1 MGKRSHLTRRDF
13 VYLSSAVAVGLAAPT
28 SPVRAAPEQKATRS
42 PDAIWRELLA
52 GNERFVKGT
61 LEHPRRTPDEYKQLA
76 EGQFPEAV
84 IVGCADSR
92 VPPEILFDQ
101 GVGDLFVVRVA
112 GNVVD
117 GAGPILKG
125 SIEYAVAELKVPLII
140 VLGHSQC
147 GAVKAAIKHIDAKDK
162 VEGSIGRL
170 IESIQPAVKEV
181 RGKDGDLLEQAIQA
195 NVALGVAKLKTLDK
209 ILKNAVDKG
218 DVKLVGATYDLA
230 TGKVTEVAAR

>member
-1 MGKRSHLTRRDF
+1 MRTPSRFTRREF
-13 VYLSSAVAVGLAAPT
+13 VYLSGVAAVGLAAQAHPL
-28 SPVRAAPEQKATRS
+28 RGAAEEKAPRS
-42 PDAIWRELLA
+42 PDVIWRELLA

-61 LEHPRRTPDEYKQLA
+61 LEHPRRTPDEFKQLA

-125 SIEYAVAELKVPLII
+125 SIEYAVAELNVRLIV

-170 IESIQPAVKEV
+170 IESIQPAVTEV
-181 RGKDGDLLEQAIQA
+181 RGKDGNLLEKAIQA
-195 NVALGVAKLKTLDK
+195 NVTLGVAKLKTLDK
-209 ILKNAVDKG
+209 VLKNAVDKG
-218 DVKLVGATYDLA
+218 EVKVLGATYDLA
-230 TGKVTEVAAR
+230 TGKVTEVAKG

>member
-1 MGKRSHLTRRDF
+1 MPTRSHLTRREF
-13 VYLSSAVAVGLAAPT
+13 VYLSGAAAVGLAAQAP
-28 SPVRAAPEQKATRS
+28 SLRAAAEEKAPRS
-42 PDAIWRELLA
+42 PDVIWRELLA

-61 LEHPRRTPDEYKQLA
+61 LEHPRRTPDEFKQLA

-117 GAGPILKG
+117 GAGAILKG
-125 SIEYAVAELKVPLII
+125 SIEYAVAELNVRLIV

-170 IESIQPAVKEV
+170 IESIQPAVTEV
-181 RGKDGDLLEQAIQA
+181 RGKDGDLLEKAIQA

-209 ILKNAVDKG
+209 VLKNAVDKG
-218 DVKLVGATYDLA
+218 EVKVLGATYDLA
-230 TGKVTEVAAR
+230 TGKVAEVAKG

>member
-1 MGKRSHLTRRDF
+1 MRTPSRFTRREF
-13 VYLSSAVAVGLAAPT
+13 VYLSGAAAVGLAAQAP
-28 SPVRAAPEQKATRS
+28 SLRAAAEEKAPRS
-42 PDAIWRELLA
+42 PDVIWRELLA

-61 LEHPRRTPDEYKQLA
+61 LEHPRRTPDEFKQLA
-76 EGQFPEAV
+76 EGQVPEAV

-125 SIEYAVAELKVPLII
+125 SIEYAVAELKVRVIV

-170 IESIQPAVKEV
+170 IESIQPAVTEV
-181 RGKDGDLLEQAIQA
+181 RGKDGDLLEKAIHA
-195 NVALGVAKLKTLDK
+195 NVALGVAKLKNLDK

-218 DVKLVGATYDLA
+218 EVKVLGATYDLA
-230 TGKVTEVAAR
+230 TGKVTEVAKG